1 MDEYT
6 TAALNGTLLSQ
17 SWGPGSTGGLFYLQN
32 NLPVPL
38 YMYGVTTAG
47 EQILSRELGTTV
59 TDQKPP
65 LLFPANTA
73 TLFNM
78 VTDAFYI
85 LRTAF
90 SGAFVCLLY
99 TTSDGASD
107 ASDAETILVDAT
119 NLLPPNQ
126 IGLFPGATT
135 DTPIPPDS
143 PRVLV
148 GVGATLTSPANLIL
162 REQFWQRMGD
172 SYSLAPGTKRT
183 VSTTLVS
190 GMQNTSSHEESVSKS
205 LGLSSAFGW
214 GPVSASLSANLSA
227 NSSSFQQISISTETT
242 QYESLELSNTTSD
255 TLYFLRWQ
263 LTDVITV
270 YQTYTAT
277 DSSPTEAL
285 SPAAPNFPNPAN
297 GPGGMNPLTTVS
309 IAQSPVLISDGYNPA
324 ALPAPPSAPAAP
336 TESINM
342 NIIATGSGD
351 AVSRGP
357 VGRRVYKLGQASG
370 TARVTGGAKSGR
382 AAPRTAAPRKGARQ
396 PGKGTAKRRR

>member
-6 TAALNGTLLSQ
+6 TAALNGTLVSQ
-17 SWGPGSTGGLFYLQN
+17 SWGSGSTGGLFYLQN

-47 EQILSRELGTTV
+47 EQILSQALGGTV
-59 TDQKPP
+59 TSPKPP
-65 LLFPANTA
+65 LLFSPNSS

-78 VTDAFYI
+78 VTNAFFI

-99 TTSDGASD
+99 TTSNGATDSSD
-107 ASDAETILVDAT
+107 ADTILIDAT

-143 PRVLV
+143 PRILV
-148 GVGATLTSPANLIL
+148 GVGTTLTSPANLIL

-172 SYSLAPGTKRT
+172 SYALAPKTKRT

-190 GMQNTSSHEESVSKS
+190 GMQNTSSHEEAMSQS
-205 LGLSSAFGW
+205 LGLSSSFGW

-227 NSSSFQQISISTETT
+227 NSSSFQQISISTEST
-242 QYESLELSNTTSD
+242 QYESLELSNTTD
-255 TLYFLRWQ
+255 ATQYFLRWQ

-270 YQTYTAT
+270 YQTYTPP
-277 DSSPTEAL
+277 SQGE
-285 SPAAPNFPNPAN
+285 AAPDNLVPGAPAPAN

-309 IAQSPVLISDGYNPA
+309 VAQSPVLISDGYDPA
-324 ALPAPPSAPAAP
+324 DLDPPPDAPAAP
-336 TESINM
+336 TASINM
-342 NIIATGSGD
+342 NIIATGSDD
-351 AVSRGP
+351 AMPSRGL
-357 VGRRVYKLGQASG
+357 VGRRAYRLGQAPS
-370 TARVTGGAKSGR
+370 AGAVR
-382 AAPRTAAPRKGARQ
+382 RTAGPGSRKAGSRKAAKQPAPA
-396 PGKGTAKRRR
+396 GKAKPRRR